1 MALPTQTLL
10 PTTVIGSHAYPGWM
24 WTALDEVEKGNYGLT
39 DQRELYDDAVNMA
52 ILDQE
57 KAGVD
62 IISDGEMRRWYFVQ
76 SFYKRIL
83 GIEREP
89 ELRKVGLYGYD
100 SPPRYKAVEKIV
112 APEGLG
118 IVEEYRYAR
127 ANTAKPIKVTC
138 PGPLTLTMHIRP
150 GDAYADRIE
159 MSHEFA
165 GVINNELRA
174 LVRAGVDYI
183 QLDEPSFAVIPGQL
197 EDWVT
202 LYNAAVEGV
211 DARLALHICFGN
223 LTSRPRGKRSYAWM
237 FPKVQ
242 ECRYDELV
250 LEYANREMS
259 EIEHWGEWVGGK
271 TLGVGVI
278 DVKSFYVESP
288 EDVAER
294 IRFALRYGPPEQ
306 IVINPD
312 CGFFQLP
319 RWITRLKLDAM
330 VAGAKIVR
338 SELGVGA

>member
-1 MALPTQTLL
+1 MALQTSTLL

-76 SFYKRIL
+76 SFYKRIQ

-89 ELRKVGLYGYD
+89 DLRKVGLYGYD
-100 SPPRYKAVEKIV
+100 SPPRYKAVEKII
-112 APEGLG
+112 APDGLG
-118 IVEEYRYAR
+118 IVQEYQYTR

-150 GDAYADRIE
+150 GDAYGDRIE
-159 MSHEFA
+159 MSYEFA
-165 GVINNELRA
+165 AVINNELKA
-174 LVRAGVDYI
+174 LVREGVDYI

-197 EDWVT
+197 DDWIA
-202 LYNAAVEGV
+202 LYNTAVDGV

-242 ECRYDELV
+242 QCKYDELV

-259 EIEHWGEWVGGK
+259 EIEHWGEWVGDK

-294 IRFALRYGPPEQ
+294 IRLALRHGPPERL
-306 IVINPD
+306 VVNPD

-338 SELGVGA
+338 SELGAGV